1 MAHVCKGG
9 RLALNLDI
17 FKPKTPP
24 VLGMDISSSSVKL
37 VELVDAGKG
46 TIRVERY
53 AIEQLAKDS
62 VVDGNIA
69 NLEAVVESVTRG
81 WKKLGT
87 RTKTIAMALPTA
99 AVITKVIIV
108 PAGLREEEMEVQ
120 VESEA
125 NQYIPFALEEVNLDF
140 QVIGPA
146 PSSPDEV
153 QVLIAAS
160 RKEKVEDRVAVAE
173 AAGLKALV
181 MDVENYAV
189 QASFELI
196 RKQFPGD
203 GRDQNIALV
212 DIGASITNIVV
223 LRNDQAVYTREQAFG
238 GMQLTQEVMR
248 QYGMSQEEAEAAK
261 RSGGLP
267 DNYESEVLRPFLE
280 NVALEIQRAMQFFF
294 TSTQYNSVDHIL
306 LTGGT
311 AVIPGMEEMV
321 STRTQVNTVVA
332 NPFAGMAI
340 SPRIQLK
347 RLVADAPS
355 LMVACGL
362 ALRRFDS

>member
-1 MAHVCKGG
+1 
-9 RLALNLDI
+9 LALNLDI
-17 FKPKTPP
+17 FKPKAPP
-24 VLGMDISSSSVKL
+24 IIGVDISSSSVKL

-46 TIRVERY
+46 AIRVERY
-53 AIEQLAKDS
+53 AIESLPKDS

-81 WKKLGT
+81 WKKLAT
-87 RTKTIAMALPTA
+87 RTKNVAMALPTA

-146 PSSPDEV
+146 PSSPEEV

-196 RKQFPGD
+196 RKQFPAD
-203 GRDQNIALV
+203 GKDQNVALV
-212 DIGASITNIVV
+212 DIGANIMNIVV
-223 LRNDQAVYTREQAFG
+223 LRNDQPVYTREQAFG
-238 GMQLTQEVMR
+238 GGQLTQDIMR

-261 RSGGLP
+261 RTGGLP

-294 TSTQYNSVDHIL
+294 TSTQYNSVEHIL
-306 LTGGT
+306 LTGGS
-311 AVIPGMEEMV
+311 AVIAGMDEMV
-321 STRTQVNTVVA
+321 STRTQVNTMVA

-355 LMVACGL
+355 LIVACGL

>member
-1 MAHVCKGG
+1 
-9 RLALNLDI
+9 LALNLDI
-17 FKPKTPP
+17 FKPKAPP
-24 VLGMDISSSSVKL
+24 IIGMDISSSSVKL

-46 TIRVERY
+46 AIRVERY
-53 AIEQLAKDS
+53 AIESLPKDS

-81 WKKLGT
+81 WKKLAT
-87 RTKTIAMALPTA
+87 RTKNVAMALPTA

-146 PSSPDEV
+146 PSSPEEV

-196 RKQFPGD
+196 RKQFPAD
-203 GRDQNIALV
+203 GKDQNVALV
-212 DIGASITNIVV
+212 DIGANIMNIVV
-223 LRNDQAVYTREQAFG
+223 LRNDQPVYTREQAFG
-238 GMQLTQEVMR
+238 GGQLTQDIMR

-261 RSGGLP
+261 RTGGLP

-294 TSTQYNSVDHIL
+294 TSTQYNSVEHIL
-306 LTGGT
+306 LTGGS
-311 AVIPGMEEMV
+311 AVIAGMDEMV
-321 STRTQVNTVVA
+321 STRTQVNTMVA

-355 LMVACGL
+355 LIVACGL